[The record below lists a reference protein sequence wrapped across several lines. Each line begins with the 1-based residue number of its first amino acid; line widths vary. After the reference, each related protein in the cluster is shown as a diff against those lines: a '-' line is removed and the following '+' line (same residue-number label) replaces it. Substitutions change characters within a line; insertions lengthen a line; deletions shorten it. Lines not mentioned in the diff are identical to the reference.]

1 MRKII
6 FLITGIVILGAIGY
20 GIAVKIHDSSQKTKS
35 KRTRVKPG
43 TGIAIPVETVAVKFR
58 NIRNIRTFTG
68 TLEPWS
74 KYEVAPKIAGRL
86 ENLNVEVGD
95 PVYNGQLL
103 ATIDDDEYLQE
114 IEKAKA
120 DLGISEAAKSEL
132 MTHLNLAKLEY
143 ERARSMKKSKVISDS
158 AYESKRSDF
167 LVKLASLKK
176 TQAELNQK
184 AAILKLAKVRYDYTK
199 IYARWGRK
207 NFFFSVKSS
216 EKNENTV
223 KNIFTKLLFTPANI
237 KKYKFSSIHI
247 EKKSPGNFII
257 ELELTNPVF
266 DYANL
271 ESKIIDAVNSLSTQ
285 LPLNTTIKYQP
296 RTSVRYIGKK
306 YLDAGQML
314 KANDAILS
322 IVNITRMKAM
332 VNVIEK
338 DYPLLKS
345 GQNAFVTTDAYPDKT
360 FVGKVRKITKVLDEY
375 TRQAQVEI
383 EIDNSKLLLR
393 PGMFVKVSIEFA
405 TVKNAQTVPRIAVVN
420 FNDVTGVFMLS
431 SDRKTV
437 QFIPVKTG
445 LIDGGTI
452 QIVSP
457 RLIHPV
463 VTLGNHLLYSGVA
476 VKITSRGKVLNEIL
490 SGKDKKDKK
499 DKNGKD
505 TPRGSR
511 NKKQSSGHAAQN
523 PAEAKK

>member
-6 FLITGIVILGAIGY
+6 FLITGIAILGALGY
-20 GIAVKIHDSSQKTKS
+20 GIAVKIHGSSQKNKS

-43 TGIAIPVETVAVKFR
+43 AGIAIPVEIAPVKFQ
-58 NIRNIRTFTG
+58 NIRNIHTFTG

-86 ENLNVEVGD
+86 ENLNVEIGD
-95 PVYNGQLL
+95 PIYNGQLL

-184 AAILKLAKVRYDYTK
+184 KAILRLAKVRYEYTK

-207 NFFFSVKSS
+207 NFFFRVNSPKKSK
-216 EKNENTV
+216 ETV
-223 KNIFTKLLFTPANI
+223 KNIFSKLLLTPANE
-237 KKYKFSSIHI
+237 KNYNFKSIHV
-247 EKKSPGNFII
+247 EKKSPGNFLL
-257 ELELTNPVF
+257 EVELTNPVF
-266 DYANL
+266 NYANL
-271 ESKIIDAVNSLSTQ
+271 ESKIIESVNKLSPQ
-285 LPLNTTIKYQP
+285 LPLNTTIQYQP

-322 IVNITRMKAM
+322 IVGIRRMKAM

-338 DYPLLKS
+338 DYPLLES
-345 GQNAFVTTDAYPDKT
+345 GQNASVTTDAYPEKT

-405 TVKNAQTVPRIAVVN
+405 TINNAQTVPRIAVVN
-420 FNDVTGVFMLS
+420 FNDITGVFMLS
-431 SDRKTV
+431 ADRKTV

-445 LIDGGTI
+445 LIDGNNI
-452 QIVSP
+452 QIISP
-457 RLIHPV
+457 RLIRPV
-463 VTLGNHLLYSGVA
+463 VTLGNHLLYNGIA
-476 VKITSRGKVLNEIL
+476 VKITSREKVLNDIL
-490 SGKDKKDKK
+490 DS
-499 DKNGKD
+499 
-505 TPRGSR
+505 
-511 NKKQSSGHAAQN
+511 NKKGKASTKSHAAKTT
-523 PAEAKK
+523 AEAKK

>member
-6 FLITGIVILGAIGY
+6 FLIIGIAILGALGY
-20 GIAVKIHDSSQKTKS
+20 GIAVKIHGSSQKGKS

-43 TGIAIPVETVAVKFR
+43 AGIAIPVEIASVKFQNLR
-58 NIRNIRTFTG
+58 NIHSFTG

-74 KYEVAPKIAGRL
+74 QYEVAPKIAGRL
-86 ENLNVEVGD
+86 ETLNIEVGD
-95 PVYNGQLL
+95 PIYNGQLL

-184 AAILKLAKVRYDYTK
+184 AAILRLAKVRYDYTK

-207 NFFFSVKSS
+207 DFFFNVTSPGKSQNEVK
-216 EKNENTV
+216 T
-223 KNIFTKLLFTPANI
+223 IFSKLILTPANV
-237 KKYKFSSIHI
+237 KKYKFSSMHI
-247 EKKSPGNFII
+247 KEKSPGKFIL

-266 DYANL
+266 DYTNL
-271 ESKIIDAVNSLSTQ
+271 ESKIIEAINRLKPQ
-285 LPLNTTIKYQP
+285 LPLNTTIQYQP

-322 IVNITRMKAM
+322 IVNISRMKAM

-345 GQNAFVTTDAYPDKT
+345 GQSASVTTDAYPGKT

-431 SDRKTV
+431 ADRKTV
-437 QFIPVKTG
+437 QFLSVKTG
-445 LIDGGTI
+445 LIDGSNI

-457 RLIHPV
+457 QLIRPV
-463 VTLGNHLLYSGVA
+463 VTLGNHLLYNGVA
-476 VKITSRGKVLNEIL
+476 VKITSREKFSMIY
-490 SGKDKKDKK
+490 
-499 DKNGKD
+499 
-505 TPRGSR
+505 
-511 NKKQSSGHAAQN
+511 
-523 PAEAKK
+523 

>member
-6 FLITGIVILGAIGY
+6 FLIIGVAILGALGY
-20 GIAVKIHDSSQKTKS
+20 GIAVKIHNSSQKTKS
-35 KRTRVKPG
+35 KRPRVKPG
-43 TGIAIPVETVAVKFR
+43 AGIAIPVETVPVKFQS
-58 NIRNIRTFTG
+58 IRNIHSFTG

-74 KYEVAPKIAGRL
+74 QYEVAPKIAGRL
-86 ENLNVEVGD
+86 ETLNVEVGD

-158 AYESKRSDF
+158 AYDSKRSDF

-176 TQAELNQK
+176 TQAEVNQK
-184 AAILKLAKVRYDYTK
+184 AAILRLAKVRYDYTK

-207 NFFFSVKSS
+207 NFFFNVKSS
-216 EKNENTV
+216 EKDENTV
-223 KNIFTKLLFTPANI
+223 KNIFSKLLLTPANV
-237 KKYKFSSIHI
+237 KKYKFSSVHM
-247 EKKSPGNFII
+247 EKESPGNFLL

-271 ESKIIDAVNSLSTQ
+271 ESKIIEAVNSLSTR

-296 RTSVRYIGKK
+296 RSSVRYIGKK

-322 IVNITRMKAM
+322 IVGIRRMKAM

-345 GQNAFVTTDAYPDKT
+345 GQNASVTTDAYPGKT
-360 FVGKVRKITKVLDEY
+360 FVGKVRKVTKVLDEY

-383 EIDNSKLLLR
+383 EIDNTKLLLR

-420 FNDVTGVFMLS
+420 FNDITGVFMLS
-431 SDRKTV
+431 ADRKAV

-445 LIDGGTI
+445 LVDGSNV

-457 RLIHPV
+457 RLIRPV
-463 VTLGNHLLYSGVA
+463 VTLGNHLLYNGVA
-476 VKITSRGKVLNEIL
+476 VKITSREKVLNDIL
-490 SGKDKKDKK
+490 NSKGGKAQNSKSGKSTESKSQ
-499 DKNGKD
+499 
-505 TPRGSR
+505 TTSHPQVS
-511 NKKQSSGHAAQN
+511 QTS
-523 PAEAKK
+523 AEAKK